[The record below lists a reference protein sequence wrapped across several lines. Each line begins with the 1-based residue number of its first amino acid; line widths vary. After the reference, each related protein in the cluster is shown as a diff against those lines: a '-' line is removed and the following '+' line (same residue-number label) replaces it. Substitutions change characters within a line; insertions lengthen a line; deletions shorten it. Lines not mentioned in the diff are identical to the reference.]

1 MQSGKLIPFSPT
13 VNTSVSTM
21 ASTITPM
28 YAGDLRTKPSMD
40 DNTSVTGYKFPSS
53 IENVESSIRSTLKP
67 QSCQPSVEGSG
78 SKGMFR
84 DYGETESKR
93 VLTARDGGVKNG
105 SFEEAEPSYP
115 ILNPV
120 QKGDSHK
127 ETKYD
132 VLRKGSL
139 ELPNAPVSHPGDEEF
154 STAKSTTQGNPDLKG
169 RQPFEEK
176 VDMENV
182 TKRKFSLRGKL
193 LLLLKLEKPTGFLV
207 SAGLFACI
215 YDCF

>member
-1 MQSGKLIPFSPT
+1 
-13 VNTSVSTM
+13 M
-21 ASTITPM
+21 ASTVTPM
-28 YAGDLRTKPSMD
+28 YAGDLWTKPSVD
-40 DNTSVTGYKFPSS
+40 DNTSVIGYKFTSS
-53 IENVESSIRSTLKP
+53 VENVDSSIRSTLKP
-67 QSCQPSVEGSG
+67 HSYQPSVEGSG

-93 VLTARDGGVKNG
+93 VLTGRDDGVKNG
-105 SFEEAEPSYP
+105 SFEEAEQSCP
-115 ILNPV
+115 IINPV

-127 ETKYD
+127 EPKFD
-132 VLRKGSL
+132 VPRKGSL
-139 ELPNAPVSHPGDEEF
+139 ELPNASVSHPGNEEF
-154 STAKSTTQGNPDLKG
+154 STAKSTTQGNSDLKG

-193 LLLLKLEKPTGFLV
+193 LLLLRLEKPTGFLV

-215 YDCF
+215 CDCF

>member
-1 MQSGKLIPFSPT
+1 
-13 VNTSVSTM
+13 
-21 ASTITPM
+21 M

-40 DNTSVTGYKFPSS
+40 DNTSVTAYKFPSS

-93 VLTARDGGVKNG
+93 VLTGRDDGVKNG

-127 ETKYD
+127 EPKYD

-139 ELPNAPVSHPGDEEF
+139 ELPTAPVSHPGDEEF

-207 SAGLFACI
+207 SDGLFACI